1 MAYQQIIDDPGLAD
15 PSLVLDWAHKS
26 GRLARGSDHIAK
38 LSRGVLGEFARSHGL
53 PAGYF
58 TLESD
63 GATYFLGKHPDLAPG
78 GADPRSVAA
87 RRIDPPARWGRVFVP
102 AAYQAVIDNPSIADP
117 SLVLDWAHRLG
128 RLARSSDH
136 LGQLSRAVLGEFA
149 ESHGLPAGYYTLE
162 WDGAKYFLGKHPDLA
177 PGGADPRSAAAQR
190 IDPPARWGRVFT
202 PAAYQAV
209 IDNPGI
215 ADPRI
220 VVAWT
225 HATDRMAPTAT
236 SLAVMGPGV
245 LDDFARS
252 HGLPAGYYTSE
263 QLGAKYFLANH
274 PDLAPGGADPR
285 AAAAQRIDPPAGWP
299 PRLFVPVAYQEVIDN
314 PAIVDHS
321 LIAAWA
327 GATGRLANP
336 NARLL
341 SLAVVN
347 DFTDAHGL
355 PRRSF
360 ILNVYGNSSVLQPN
374 PDRLPAVGDPEIAA
388 PGRIPL
394 PQGWRPRVPVE
405 AHQNEQV
412 IDPPQRLP
420 APGSPA
426 RSYSTPSGPYTHDAA
441 PPYYAVA
448 PAPGSEPMS
457 QNTNLYSV
465 AAQSSFTPQDPYS
478 YPSPEVSQYPAQY
491 DTSASYGV
499 NQPTLYA
506 PNYGS
511 TYAPSYESAY
521 APTYAPSY
529 ESNYTQYADSA
540 GPAFN
545 PAGPSYAP
553 TAATPAIQYGNS
565 NVDQR
570 AISYTTARMDSMS
583 ITSAS
588 WHPDAARISSSG
600 APTHRQADYSVTESR
615 SPTPEQ
621 RPRKQRKRA

>member
-1 MAYQQIIDDPGLAD
+1 MAYQQIIDNPGIAD
-15 PSLVLDWAHKS
+15 PSIAMDWAHRS
-26 GRLARGSDHIAK
+26 GRLARGSDHFGK
-38 LSRGVLGEFARSHGL
+38 LSRGVLDDFARSHGL
-53 PAGYF
+53 PAGYY
-58 TLESD
+58 TLERE
-63 GATYFLGKHPDLAPG
+63 GGEYFLRKHPYLAPG
-78 GADPRSVAA
+78 GADPRAA
-87 RRIDPPARWGRVFVP
+87 AAQRIDPPARWRRPFVP
-102 AAYQAVIDNPSIADP
+102 AAYQAVIDDPGIADL
-117 SLVLDWAHRLG
+117 SLVMDWAHRSG

-136 LGQLSRAVLGEFA
+136 FGQLSRAVLDDFA
-149 ESHGLPAGYYTLE
+149 RSHGLPAGYYTLE

-177 PGGADPRSAAAQR
+177 PGGADPRAAAAQR

-225 HATDRMAPTAT
+225 HATGRMPLTTT
-236 SLAVMGPGV
+236 SLAVMGQGV
-245 LDDFARS
+245 LDDFARA
-252 HGLPAGYYTSE
+252 HGLPDGYYTSE

-314 PAIVDHS
+314 PSIVDHS

-327 GATGRLANP
+327 GATGRLANL
-336 NARLL
+336 NASVL
-341 SLAVVN
+341 SQVVVN

-355 PRRSF
+355 PRGSF
-360 ILNVYGNSSVLQPN
+360 ILNVYGNSSVLLPN
-374 PDRLPAVGDPEIAA
+374 PDRLPPRGDPEIAA

-394 PQGWRPRVPVE
+394 PERWRPRVPE
-405 AHQNEQV
+405 AYQYEQV

-420 APGSPA
+420 APASPA
-426 RSYSTPSGPYTHDAA
+426 RSYSAPSGQYAHDAA
-441 PPYYAVA
+441 PQYYAGP
-448 PAPGSEPMS
+448 PATGSDLTF
-457 QNTNLYSV
+457 QNANLYSV
-465 AAQSSFTPQDPYS
+465 AAQSSFTPQDPYP
-478 YPSPEVSQYPAQY
+478 YPLPEVSQYPAQY
-491 DTSASYGV
+491 GTSASYGV

-506 PNYGS
+506 P
-511 TYAPSYESAY
+511 TYAPNYE
-521 APTYAPSY
+521 PTYAPSY
-529 ESNYTQYADSA
+529 ESTYTQYADSA

-545 PAGPSYAP
+545 AAGPSYAP
-553 TAATPAIQYGNS
+553 TAATPTIQYGSS

-570 AISYTTARMDSMS
+570 AISYTTQQMDSMS

-588 WHPDAARISSSG
+588 WHPDVASIPSAGAATR
-600 APTHRQADYSVTESR
+600 HQADYSVTESR